1 MTTAVQSSTQYV
13 RRISDARQWIRG
25 LLKNCIHTATGS
37 LLATIGTNSVETLS
51 PAALEPYV
59 RDVGMSFSQAV
70 AVFAVSLIIAAL
82 RYVNA
87 ATAPGNTQPPF
98 ISGETP

>member
-13 RRISDARQWIRG
+13 RRISDARQWLRG

-70 AVFAVSLIIAAL
+70 AVFAVSLVIAAL
-82 RYVNA
+82 RFVNA
-87 ATAPGNTQPPF
+87 STRPSGNTAPPF
-98 ISGETP
+98 MPQ